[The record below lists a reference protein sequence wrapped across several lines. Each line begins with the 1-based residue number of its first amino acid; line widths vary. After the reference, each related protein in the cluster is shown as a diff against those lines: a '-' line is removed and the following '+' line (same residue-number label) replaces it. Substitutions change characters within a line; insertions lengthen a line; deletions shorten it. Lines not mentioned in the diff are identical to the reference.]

1 MDEFRR
7 QCERVARMDFQVVEI
22 TENRLA
28 AVFEIYA
35 AAALGLRHQT
45 FAVS

>member
-1 MDEFRR
+1 MAEFRR
-7 QCERVARMDFQVVEI
+7 QCGIVADMGVRVVEI
-22 TENRLA
+22 NDNKLA

-35 AAALGLRHQT
+35 ASVLGLPQS

>member
-1 MDEFRR
+1 MGV
-7 QCERVARMDFQVVEI
+7 CVVEI
-22 TENRLA
+22 NDKLA

-35 AAALGLRHQT
+35 ATAIGLPQS

>member
-1 MDEFRR
+1 VRTDRRDEIDDNK
-7 QCERVARMDFQVVEI
+7 V
-22 TENRLA
+22 A

-35 AAALGLRHQT
+35 ATVLGLPQS

>member
-1 MDEFRR
+1 MVEFRR
-7 QCERVARMDFQVVEI
+7 QCGIVRDMGVQVIEI
-22 TENRLA
+22 DDNKVA

-35 AAALGLRHQT
+35 AIVLGLPQS

>member
-1 MDEFRR
+1 VEQMG
-7 QCERVARMDFQVVEI
+7 FQVVEI
-22 TENRLA
+22 NDNALA

-35 AAALGLRHQT
+35 ATVLGLPQS

>member
-1 MDEFRR
+1 MRDMGVR
-7 QCERVARMDFQVVEI
+7 VVEI
-22 TENRLA
+22 NDSKLS

-35 AAALGLRHQT
+35 AAVLGLPQS